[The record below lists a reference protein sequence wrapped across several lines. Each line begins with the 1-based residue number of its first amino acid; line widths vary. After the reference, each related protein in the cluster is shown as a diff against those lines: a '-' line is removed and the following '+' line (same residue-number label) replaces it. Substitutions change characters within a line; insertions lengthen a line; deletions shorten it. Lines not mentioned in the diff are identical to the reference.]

1 MFNALSTTYKALVLA
16 LIGFTSYSV
25 ADTSSKLLSAHYSV
39 YQIIA
44 GVALVIL
51 ILCVLLAG
59 KMGGWQKTFA
69 TNKRRI
75 HLARGITNSII
86 SVFLILA
93 LSKLPLATVY
103 SILFTSPFI
112 ATLMAIPVF
121 KERVSFHG
129 WVSII
134 GGFIGVLLVFRPG
147 VIAFD
152 PDLIWALMSAG
163 FIAVMFMLSRALKN
177 EETALSLAFFPAV
190 ANFVFMTPLAIFYF
204 EPIALAHIPLF
215 LLSGFGVFGG
225 MLGIAMAFQT
235 GKTSIV
241 SPFHYSQIIWALLAG
256 YFIFGDV
263 PDAWAM
269 AGTSVI
275 VASGLYLLFMERA
288 PKAKAA
294 KAAKAA

>member
-1 MFNALSTTYKALVLA
+1 MFNALSTTYKAIVLA

-177 EETALSLAFFPAV
+177 EETALSLAFFPAG
-190 ANFVFMTPLAIFYF
+190 ANF
-204 EPIALAHIPLF
+204 LF
-215 LLSGFGVFGG
+215 R
-225 MLGIAMAFQT
+225 AYCT
-235 GKTSIV
+235 GA
-241 SPFHYSQIIWALLAG
+241 YSALLAVWFRG
-256 YFIFGDV
+256 FWRHARYCNGVSNGQDLYRLSV
-263 PDAWAM
+263 PLLANHLGF
-269 AGTSVI
+269 AG
-275 VASGLYLLFMERA
+275 GLFHIW
-288 PKAKAA
+288 
-294 KAAKAA
+294 